1 MASQNLHLPHKQ
13 EEKLINEVAEAIAKP
28 ENSPV
33 MFNVWGIGG
42 VGKSTLLRKFQEGLG
57 DRIQGKKIH
66 FAAISFDDNYATPL
80 DVMVALHK
88 DLPEIPFLKRDVL
101 AKDVFSEKYKTYQET

>member
-28 ENSPV
+28 DHSPV

-57 DRIQGKKIH
+57 DRI
-66 FAAISFDDNYATPL
+66 
-80 DVMVALHK
+80 
-88 DLPEIPFLKRDVL
+88 
-101 AKDVFSEKYKTYQET
+101 